1 MYSVFHTT
9 AQRGIY
15 HFMLLYHRKVRKFV
29 ADHTRREMRPITI
42 DTGFTSGDTGFDHLL
57 DVIRI
62 HIERDFVDE
71 FAKLILAVERNLNSG
86 PSGLSTTVDH
96 TITGNTADFY

>member
-15 HFMLLYHRKVRKFV
+15 HFMLLYHRKARKFV
-29 ADHTRREMRPITI
+29 ADHTRHEMRPITI
-42 DTGFTSGDTGFDHLL
+42 DMGFTSGYTGFDHLL

-62 HIERDFVDE
+62 HIERDFVVE
-71 FAKLILAVERNLNSG
+71 FAKLILTVELNLNSS
-86 PSGLSTTVDH
+86 PSVLSTTVGRN
-96 TITGNTADFY
+96 ITGNTADFY